1 MLTLPVD
8 VYRMTGESGY
18 PVPQTSTDGPG
29 ETAGVTVRQLFNTG
43 VLTDRPAKGM
53 REQSK
58 ANFFKKMSVPESAA
72 MTDL

>member
-1 MLTLPVD
+1 MRT
-8 VYRMTGESGY
+8 ESGY

-53 REQSK
+53 WEENKQSK
-58 ANFFKKMSVPESAA
+58 ANFFKKMSVPVSAA
-72 MTDL
+72 MTNL